1 MKTINSIL
9 HFDLRP
15 WLDKNN
21 KPEDYYFPELRLTP
35 SIQEEFI
42 THFSTEFSIPA
53 FSIKIKYYQRLI
65 DNSITDF
72 LNGIISETENES
84 DNLIAF
90 KLKKANGKIKSLLTE
105 INDLILL
112 KDYDLNLIAS
122 KHSDFSTDRL
132 QKEATYIF
140 QYMLTTLIKCYLE
153 IQSHFSTHIHKDDIL
168 GIADIYSLILNR
180 PASEYIFIREIQS
193 VSIAPVELKKKTK
206 NSECLSFT
214 YTKLQKESPNLNNL
228 FNSLKFALT
237 TLKAGIIVGSGSASF
252 EIIRDLVEKLP
263 FMITPRWLKTKCQP
277 IAIRNVVEFL
287 IAVIGKTETYNKS
300 YDIGG
305 PNVLS
310 YKEMLLRF
318 AKIRGLKRRIVIV
331 PVMTPKISSYWL
343 YFVTSTSYAL
353 AKNLVNSMKIEVIC
367 KPNNL
372 AMLLG
377 IKLIDYDTS
386 IQLAFDKIEQNQVLS
401 SWKDAQTS
409 DIISKGISKFIEV
422 PVNGCFK
429 DIRKMKVENCDV
441 SLDKIWAI
449 GGKTGW
455 YYGNW
460 LWEVRG
466 FLDQIA
472 GGVGMRRGRKSATEI
487 YSGEALDF
495 WRVLIAN
502 KEEKRLLLY
511 AEMKLPGEAW
521 QEFKIDENNMLIQ
534 TAPFRPLGLLGRL
547 YWYSVL
553 PFHGLIFKGMINKI
567 AAIN

>member
-1 MKTINSIL
+1 MKIL
-9 HFDLRP
+9 LTGATGYIAQRLLPVLLENGHEVICSVR
-15 WLDKNN
+15 DKNRFN
-21 KPEDYYFPELRLTP
+21 RRNQLT
-35 SIQEEFI
+35 SNLSVIE
-42 THFSTEFSIPA
+42 A
-53 FSIKIKYYQRLI
+53 
-65 DNSITDF
+65 DF
-72 LNGIISETENES
+72 LNTESLQQIPTDIDVAYYLIHSMSTQNGDFENLEGICATNFKNRIEQTNAKQVIYLSGISNADE
-84 DNLIAF
+84 L
-90 KLKKANGKIKSLLTE
+90 
-105 INDLILL
+105 
-112 KDYDLNLIAS
+112 S
-122 KHSDFSTDRL
+122 KHLSSR
-132 QKEATYIF
+132 K
-140 QYMLTTLIKCYLE
+140 
-153 IQSHFSTHIHKDDIL
+153 
-168 GIADIYSLILNR
+168 N
-180 PASEYIFIREIQS
+180 
-193 VSIAPVELKKKTK
+193 VETV
-206 NSECLSFT
+206 LSG
-214 YTKLQKESPNLNNL
+214 S
-228 FNSLKFALT
+228 KFALT
-237 TLKAGIIVGSGSASF
+237 TLRAGIIIGSGSASF

-287 IAVIGKTETYNKS
+287 IAVIGKTDTYDNI

-305 PNVLS
+305 PDVLS

-343 YFVTSTSYAL
+343 YFVTSTSFAL

-372 AMLLG
+372 ASLLG
-377 IKLIDYDTS
+377 IQLIDYDTS

-409 DIISKGISKFIEV
+409 DIFSKGISKLIEV

-429 DIRKMKVENCDV
+429 DIRTVTVAN
-441 SLDKIWAI
+441 SNAALDKIWAI

-460 LWEVRG
+460 LWETRG
-466 FLDQIA
+466 FFDQLA
-472 GGVGMRRGRKSATEI
+472 GGVGMRRGRKSETEI
-487 YSGEALDF
+487 FSGDALDF

-521 QEFKIDENNMLIQ
+521 LEFKIDENNTLTQ
-534 TAPFRPLGLLGRL
+534 TATFRPLGLMGRL

-553 PFHGLIFKGMINKI
+553 PFHELIFKGMINKI
-567 AAIN
+567 TIIKTN